1 MSVQSQS
8 AQLKFH
14 VRFVFTIPAMPLLS
28 ALSATDH
35 PLPSLQSDVPP
46 QTPVAVPGIDEA
58 LTELVIPE
66 ADGKVLRPGD
76 PGFNDLLPFNLRTTS
91 RPLAITQCLT
101 ANAVSLA
108 VKWAR
113 RHQIAFCAHAGGHC
127 YEGFSSCSGLMI
139 DVRKMNGIA
148 IDAPNQT
155 ARLGAGC
162 LLGNVAGALFEQK
175 FALPAGSC
183 RPVGVAGLTLGGGHG
198 LSSRKFGL
206 TCDNLLSAHLVD
218 AGGNE
223 LEANENE
230 YPDLFWALRGGGGG
244 NFGIVTEF
252 TFKIHPVDRV
262 IQFSMTWPD
271 DTFQTAII
279 RTWQSLVKSAPD
291 EVALLLHVNGGQGQI
306 SHLGC
311 NGLYLP
317 RDASETPSV
326 DDLRRVLAPLL
337 SLGNPSFR
345 LHKISYLD
353 AVKILAGDGDPTR
366 VYFKGKSDYSMEAW
380 PDEVIE
386 TFISALRASSSE
398 IATIFEAYGGSINR
412 VGEADT
418 AFPHRGNTLF
428 CLQYYLQWSSSSS
441 TNRNVAAIRALYNAM
456 RPYLPG
462 YSYVNYIDTDLQDYA
477 RAYYK
482 DNLPRLQAVKKQYD
496 PDNFFHFVQ
505 SIPLPA

>member
-1 MSVQSQS
+1 
-8 AQLKFH
+8 
-14 VRFVFTIPAMPLLS
+14 MPLLS
-28 ALSATDH
+28 ALSATA
-35 PLPSLQSDVPP
+35 PILPRLQSDAPP
-46 QTPVAVPGIDEA
+46 LTPMAVAGIADP
-58 LTELVIPE
+58 LTELVIPV
-66 ADGKVLRPGD
+66 ADGKVLHPGD

-91 RPLAITQCLT
+91 RPLAIAECLT
-101 ANAVSLA
+101 AHGVSLA
-108 VKWAR
+108 VQWAR

-127 YEGFSSCSGLMI
+127 YEGYSSCSGLMV

-148 IDAPNQT
+148 IDAVSQT
-155 ARLGAGC
+155 ARIGAGC
-162 LLGNVAGALFEQK
+162 LLGNIAVALFEQK

-183 RPVGVAGLTLGGGHG
+183 RPVGVTGLTLGGGHG

-206 TCDNLLSAHLVD
+206 TCDNLISAHVVD

-223 LEANENE
+223 LDANANEN
-230 YPDLFWALRGGGGG
+230 PDLFWALRGGGGG

-262 IQFSMTWPD
+262 IEFSITWPD
-271 DTFQTAII
+271 DTFRTAII
-279 RTWQSLVKSAPD
+279 KTWQSLAKSAPD
-291 EVALLLHVNGGQGQI
+291 ELAFLLHVNGGQGKI

-311 NGLYLP
+311 NGQYLP
-317 RDASETPSV
+317 RDASATPSV
-326 DDLRRVLAPLL
+326 DDLRTVLSPLL
-337 SLGNPSFR
+337 SLGSPSFR
-345 LHKISYLD
+345 PKEMSYLD
-353 AVKILAGDGDPTR
+353 AVKIFAGDGDPNR
-366 VYFKGKSDYSMEAW
+366 VYFKAKSDYSVEAW
-380 PDEVIE
+380 SDEAIK
-386 TFISALRASSSE
+386 TFISALSDSPAP

-441 TNRNVAAIRALYNAM
+441 TNRNVAAIRALYDAM

-462 YSYVNYIDTDLQDYA
+462 YSYVNYIDADLQDYA

-482 DNLPRLQAVKKQYD
+482 DNLPRLRAVKQQYD
-496 PDNFFHFVQ
+496 PDNFFHFAQ